1 MNDKISN
8 ASLKGKVAIGYILI
22 LLASGI
28 GVFFLY
34 NGIKNLQ
41 LLDKTNT
48 RPNVKLFKINQIL
61 ASVYEAENQTRSYF
75 LLRNVADFESY
86 IQTLN
91 VIGSNID
98 TLTVECIDNPR
109 QIKQLNA
116 IKELLLQKKDVI
128 HQLKE
133 IKSPNKREFL
143 YTRALEEV
151 YIQAYEL
158 SKMSRI
164 VKERVTITRDSVIET
179 PQKKGLLKRIFSSKD
194 QVPTSSSKITIERK
208 MKSDTVI
215 QEGISPD
222 TVVKTLQ
229 HALDN
234 LRQREDYIQDQSVVH
249 ETELLYND
257 RILLDRI
264 REIVTSLEKE
274 ELQSIDRT
282 LAQSSSILHKAS
294 YVSMWLAIVSVFVII
309 IFLLLIFRDISLSR
323 KHQLALQKT
332 TKQAEELMR
341 LKEQFLANMS
351 HEIRTPL
358 GTIIGF
364 TEQLQKTSLDTGQR
378 LYTDTID
385 KASGHL
391 LGLVNDI
398 LDLSKIEAGRF
409 TLEKVRFNLNDLINE
424 VCHSFSLRAKQ
435 KNLNT
440 LCEVAPELN
449 RELLGDPFRIRQ
461 VLINI
466 MGNALKFTEQGFVA
480 VHADIISNNE
490 KLVVARIA
498 VSDSGIGIAEEK
510 QKEIFE
516 YFSQAD
522 SGTARKYGGTGLGLA
537 ISRRII
543 ELHDGTITLKSV
555 TGEGST
561 FTIELPLAVP
571 MLTEEETEPTPA
583 ISGESVTLQ
592 EALSGLADRNILVV
606 DDDQTTLMLISSL
619 LKNIGLQAEILME
632 SCKAIETIEQNT
644 FDLVLTDIH
653 MPGLSGLELLRHIRN
668 HPDERIRQ
676 LPVIASTANVT
687 DKSEIEKAGFS
698 GYLSKPFKED
708 IFYEKIISV
717 LTPGWMAAPQTQSQP
732 VEEIDTSEP
741 YSLDEIARFTG
752 NDPEATRLVVT
763 TFVERSEQAVLEMKQ
778 FANEKNIHEISARAH
793 KLIPSFKQ
801 FRIHAVTDDLA
812 KLEQPEKYDIS
823 DDVFFEITTSV
834 IEKTQ
839 PVLELIRRHNG

>member
-41 LLDKTNT
+41 LLDKTST
-48 RPNVKLFKINQIL
+48 HPNVKLFKINQIL
-61 ASVYEAENQTRSYF
+61 ASIYEAENQTRSYF
-75 LLRNVADFESY
+75 LLRNAADFDSY

-91 VIGSNID
+91 VIGNNID

-133 IKSPNKREFL
+133 IKSPNKRDFL

-164 VKERVTITRDSVIET
+164 VKERVTITRDSVIEA

-194 QVPTSSSKITIERK
+194 QPQPSSPKITIERK
-208 MKSDTVI
+208 MRSDTVI

-274 ELQSIDRT
+274 ELQSINRT

-294 YVSMWLAIVSVFVII
+294 YVSMWLAIVSVFVIVV
-309 IFLLLIFRDISLSR
+309 FLLLIFRDISLAR
-323 KHQLALQKT
+323 RHQLALQRT
-332 TKQAEELMR
+332 TRQAEELMR

-364 TEQLQKTSLDTGQR
+364 NEQLQKSSLNAAQR

-409 TLEKVRFNLNDLINE
+409 TLEKVRFNLNDLITE
-424 VCHSFSLRAKQ
+424 ICHSFSLKAKE

-440 LCEVAPELN
+440 WCEVVPELN

-466 MGNALKFTEQGFVA
+466 VGNALKFTEQGFVSVRA
-480 VHADIISNNE
+480 YIISNNE
-490 KLVVARIA
+490 KLVVVRIA

-543 ELHDGTITLKSV
+543 ELHDGSISLKSV
-555 TGEGST
+555 PGEGST

-571 MLTEEETEPTPA
+571 VLTEEEDQPSPA
-583 ISGESVTLQ
+583 LPGESVTLQ
-592 EALSGLADRNILVV
+592 EALSGLAGRKILVV

-619 LKNIGLQAEILME
+619 LKNIGLHAEILME
-632 SCKAIETIEQNT
+632 SCKAIEAIEQNT

-653 MPGLSGLELLRHIRN
+653 MPGLSGLELLHRIRN
-668 HPDERIRQ
+668 HSNEQIRQ

-708 IFYEKIISV
+708 VFYEKIISV
-717 LTPGWMAAPQTQSQP
+717 LTPGWMATPQVPARP
-732 VEEIDTSEP
+732 VEAVNTSEP

-752 NDPEATRLVVT
+752 NDPDAIRLVVS
-763 TFVERSEQAVLEMKQ
+763 TFTDKSEQALLEMRRFKG
-778 FANEKNIHEISARAH
+778 ERNIAEISSRAH

-801 FRIHAVTDDLA
+801 FRIHVAINDLE
-812 KLEQPEKYDIS
+812 KLEHPEKYDIS
-823 DDVFFEITTSV
+823 NEQFFEITELV
-834 IEKTQ
+834 IEKSL
-839 PVLELIRRHNG
+839 PVLELIGRHNG